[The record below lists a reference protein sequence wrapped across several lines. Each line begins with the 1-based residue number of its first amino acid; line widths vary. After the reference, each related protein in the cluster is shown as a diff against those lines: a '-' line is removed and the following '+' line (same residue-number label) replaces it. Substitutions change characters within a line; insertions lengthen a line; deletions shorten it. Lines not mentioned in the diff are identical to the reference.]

1 MSVSFSLINRSAVLV
16 AATCLVLAGCQSA
29 IEKASVSGTVTLN
42 GEPVKLGTISF
53 EPTDP
58 AAPSASAEI
67 HDGRFSIESPVGNR
81 RVAIMA
87 YRQAKGLGPDGKPYQ
102 EQYLPAKYNL
112 ESDRFF
118 EVEPDPM
125 TNQKFDLTI
134 PESELKAP

>member
-1 MSVSFSLINRSAVLV
+1 MTVSISLKIRSAVLV
-16 AATCLVLAGCQSA
+16 AATYLTLAGCQSA

-42 GEPVKLGTISF
+42 GEPVQVGTISF

-67 HDGRFSIESPVGNR
+67 HDGRFSVESPVGNR

-112 ESDRFF
+112 ESDRYF
-118 EVEPDPM
+118 EVEPEPM

-134 PESELKAP
+134 PESELK